1 MNNYEILGV
10 SRNANSDEIK
20 KQYRKLSMKYHPDRN
35 SDPGA
40 TKKFQEINEAFTA
53 LSNPVNIF
61 ANNNMFDK
69 TAMNANNAAD
79 DLINTFFKHIAEDI
93 NMQMFTTSLDNEDM
107 FNNINNFSMPMPMHM
122 PNIFS
127 KLKPN
132 LNSKVQS
139 SNLKNKYNNE
149 INIEPII
156 KDLSITL
163 DQSYTGD
170 NIPIKIERYIN
181 ENNRTRLEN
190 ETIYINIQK
199 GIDNDE
205 IIYIKE
211 KGNIINDKK
220 GDLNIII
227 KITNETD
234 FKRDGLNLLITKN
247 VNFKDTFCGFNFS
260 INHINGK
267 LYKLNNKSGNIIKPD
282 SNKVIPKLGMIR
294 EDNIGNLI
302 IKFHIIYPE
311 KITDEQIEII
321 RKYF

>member
-1 MNNYEILGV
+1 MNYYEILGV
-10 SRNANSDEIK
+10 SHNANSDEIK

-35 SDPGA
+35 SDPDA

-53 LSNPVNIF
+53 LSNPVNTF
-61 ANNNMFDK
+61 NTNNIFDK
-69 TAMNANNAAD
+69 SAMNANNAAD

-93 NMQMFTTSLDNEDM
+93 NMQMFTASLDNEDI
-107 FNNINNFSMPMPMHM
+107 FNNINNFSMPMPMPM

-139 SNLKNKYNNE
+139 SNFKHKYNNE

-156 KDLSITL
+156 KELSITL
-163 DQSYTGD
+163 EQSYTGD
-170 NIPIKIERYIN
+170 NIPVKIERSIN
-181 ENNRTRLEN
+181 ENNRTRNEN

-211 KGNIINDKK
+211 KGNIINNKK
-220 GDLNIII
+220 GDVNIII
-227 KITNETD
+227 KIANETE
-234 FKRDGLNLLITKN
+234 FKRDGLNLLITKY
-247 VNFKDTFCGFNFS
+247 VTFKDTFCGFNFS

-267 LYKLNNKSGNIIKPD
+267 TYKLNNKSGNIIKPD
-282 SNKVIPKLGMIR
+282 SSKVIPKLGMIR
-294 EDNIGNLI
+294 EENSGNLI
-302 IKFHIIYPE
+302 IKFNIIYPE